1 MKKTYT
7 KPEILFEDFSL
18 STSITAG
25 CDLDTPMPSYEENCG
40 YPMQGGKIVFVDG
53 IQACTYKPQ
62 GGVYN
67 GFCYHNPTD
76 QTNLF
81 NS

>member
-1 MKKTYT
+1 MKKTYS
-7 KPEILFEDFSL
+7 KPEIVFEDFSL

-25 CDLDTPMPSYEENCG
+25 CDLDTPAPSYEENCG
-40 YPMQGGKIVFVDG
+40 YPTKNGVVFVEG

-67 GFCYHNPTD
+67 GFCYHVPAD
-76 QTNLF
+76 DANLF